1 MYVGLYV
8 KYPLFWSD
16 FNETWIFWTDFRE
29 ILRYQISWKSV
40 QWEPS
45 SMHTDGDRHDEA
57 NSHFSQFYE
66 LAWKKKRIGCM
77 FGVFL
82 KLYTWEY
89 QFINSVGFNTILC
102 LVRKQLL
109 NSKYIAI
116 LLQCHAFPLSE
127 GFPRHWY

>member
-1 MYVGLYV
+1 MKLEFSGQTFE
-8 KYPLFWSD
+8 KSSD
-16 FNETWIFWTDFRE
+16 IKFHENPFSGSRVPCIRTETDMTKLIVTFR
-29 ILRYQISWKSV
+29 SF
-40 QWEPS
+40 
-45 SMHTDGDRHDEA
+45 T
-57 NSHFSQFYE
+57 NSPE
-66 LAWKKKRIGCM
+66 KKKRIGCM

-127 GFPRHWY
+127 GFPRH